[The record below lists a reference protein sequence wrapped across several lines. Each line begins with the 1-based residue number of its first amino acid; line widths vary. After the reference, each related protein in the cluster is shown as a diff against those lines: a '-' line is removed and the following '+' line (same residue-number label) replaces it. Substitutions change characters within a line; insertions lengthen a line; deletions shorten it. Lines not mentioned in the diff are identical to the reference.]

1 MDIVKVGELVTDIGF
16 PAVMCGILLYYCF
29 MLNKMYRE
37 ELNDFRE
44 SLEKN
49 TTALTKI
56 LDFLTMKN
64 GDDGK

>member
-29 MLNKMYRE
+29 TLNKMYRE

-44 SLEKN
+44 SLERN

-64 GDDGK
+64 GDEIE

>member
-29 MLNKMYRE
+29 TLNKMYRE

-56 LDFLTMKN
+56 LDFLTMKI
-64 GDDGK
+64 GDDRK

>member
-1 MDIVKVGELVTDIGF
+1 MDFIKIGELVTNIGF

-29 MLNKMYRE
+29 TLNKMYRE

-49 TTALTKI
+49 TMALTKI
-56 LDFLTMKN
+56 LDFLAMKI
-64 GDDGK
+64 GDDRK